1 MKAHLSMNFLQYH
14 IKSAT
19 LSRDNQSML
28 WKRTILSYINQSML
42 WKSGILSWNKLT
54 TTTLGS
60 RSAPYLNT
68 DSVLYMTTIRRQGML
83 EKLQR
88 IRPRFPWIY
97 ILSSKNVRTCSLQL
111 LHVKKIMVTS
121 WSTVWIH
128 DFHVL
133 KQHVQL
139 RNFMRN

>member
-1 MKAHLSMNFLQYH
+1 MYSLNIPRLSMNFLQYH

-42 WKSGILSWNKLT
+42 WKRVILSWNKLT
-54 TTTLGS
+54 ITTLGS
-60 RSAPYLNT
+60 LSAPYLNDLNA
-68 DSVLYMTTIRRQGML
+68 DSVLCMRTIRWHGML

-97 ILSSKNVRTCSLQL
+97 ILSSKNVHVGHKL

-121 WSTVWIH
+121 WSTV
-128 DFHVL
+128 
-133 KQHVQL
+133 
-139 RNFMRN
+139 